1 MENSSHNKEEYQ
13 PRVLVFACNWCSYAG
28 ADMAGVS
35 RLQMPPNCRVVR
47 VMCSARV
54 RPEMVLSALFKGMD
68 AVLILGCHPG
78 DCHYSE
84 GNYYTRRRALVLEK
98 LLDLLGIEKER
109 FQVRWVSAAEG
120 EKFARTIREVVAQVT
135 PLGPIQTKV
144 FRGVQGGGF
153 SKKPPWLTG
162 RRRQENKKR

>member
-1 MENSSHNKEEYQ
+1 MSGEIKKYQ

-35 RLQMPPNCRVVR
+35 RLQMPPNCRVIR

-54 RPEMVLSALFKGMD
+54 RPEMVLSALFKGID

-84 GNYYTRRRALVLEK
+84 GNYITRRRGIILKK
-98 LLDLLGIEKER
+98 LLDAMGIMEDR
-109 FQVRWVSAAEG
+109 FQVLWVSAAEG
-120 EKFARTIREVVAQVT
+120 VKFAETIREMVGRVAR
-135 PLGPIQTKV
+135 LGPNPM
-144 FRGVQGGGF
+144 GELGG
-153 SKKPPWLTG
+153 
-162 RRRQENKKR
+162 R